1 MRYSFNLPIS
11 VQVNWAARTLLRASR
26 ALKAATVWRS
36 PGAASR
42 RSAVYSGYLR
52 MTVSTRRITPR
63 RCTTTSPRA
72 PLKTMWGNVRTSAKT
87 SPSFRRRHL
96 QDTQVSGFTMKYFE
110 KLDPSVRCRLPPPFY
125 PRNKSNHTHVHK
137 KKQNTE
143 CFCSHFF
150 FFLAVAILRTSNRPL
165 YNLQPTSQP
174 TFSRLSQQRCWNW
187 NYARLRTQPESNYRF
202 IFCGICRSR

>member
-52 MTVSTRRITPR
+52 MTVLTRRITPR

-150 FFLAVAILRTSNRPL
+150 FFP
-165 YNLQPTSQP
+165 
-174 TFSRLSQQRCWNW
+174 C
-187 NYARLRTQPESNYRF
+187 
-202 IFCGICRSR
+202 CRDFAHF